1 MLNIGR
7 GEGVSVAEMVGIIR
21 EVSGHTGLAP
31 VTAPRRPGDPAR
43 VVASAESITKELDW
57 TATHDVRQMVT
68 SAWAGWLLRHP
79 E

>member
-7 GEGVSVAEMVGIIR
+7 GEGVSVAEMIGVIR
-21 EVSGHTGLAP
+21 EVSGHTELAP
-31 VTAPRRPGDPAR
+31 ETAPRRPGDPAR
-43 VVASAESITKELDW
+43 VVASAEAIAGELDW
-57 TATHDVRQMVT
+57 SATYDVRQMVT